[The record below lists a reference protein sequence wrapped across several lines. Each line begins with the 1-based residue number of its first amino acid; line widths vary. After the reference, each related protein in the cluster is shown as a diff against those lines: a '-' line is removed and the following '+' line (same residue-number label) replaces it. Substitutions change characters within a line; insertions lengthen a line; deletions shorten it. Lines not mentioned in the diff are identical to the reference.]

1 MNTFTFWY
9 KTCDGT
15 HTFQSHL
22 EFLVCETHNHGSLF
36 ACVSIKV
43 SVFLPL
49 FLFLFFFSN
58 FLGAKSRNNTF
69 DLKKFFV
76 YPLYI
81 HSFWLHDIF
90 SKFGTCLFTHFMIS
104 SDASVQFS
112 SVTQSCP
119 TLCNP
124 RNRSTPGLSVHH
136 QLLESTQTNVHRVDD
151 AISFSIV
158 PFSSC
163 PQSFPASESFQMSQ
177 LFPSGG
183 QSIGVSAS
191 TSALPINTQD

>member
-1 MNTFTFWY
+1 MSFVTVLTMNTFTFWY

-112 SVTQSCP
+112 SVFSHVRLFATPWTTARQASQAITNSRSPP
-119 TLCNP
+119 TTMSIESMMPSHSL
-124 RNRSTPGLSVHH
+124 LSP
-136 QLLESTQTNVHRVDD
+136 S
-151 AISFSIV
+151 
-158 PFSSC
+158 P
-163 PQSFPASESFQMSQ
+163 PAS
-177 LFPSGG
+177 LH
-183 QSIGVSAS
+183 
-191 TSALPINTQD
+191 